1 METLA
6 GLPVTESEP
15 NACSRN
21 TCGAQGPQLWA
32 AVSVIA
38 LSSFMFGLAMTS
50 LSLPLAGGYGNCVD
64 VTRGFDCPTGSVLR
78 DVEDLALHQV
88 NPCLIAICLQY
99 RDQWLK
105 HPASFALTGACP
117 HSAARRSLL
126 RCTHN
131 MVPTG
136 EMRQAANTAKA
147 ELHLCYRIILNH
159 TALPSAAAAGQVP
172 PRHCHGL

>member
-6 GLPVTESEP
+6 GLPVADSEP
-15 NACSRN
+15 NACTRN

-88 NPCLIAICLQY
+88 
-99 RDQWLK
+99 
-105 HPASFALTGACP
+105 S
-117 HSAARRSLL
+117 
-126 RCTHN
+126 
-131 MVPTG
+131 
-136 EMRQAANTAKA
+136 
-147 ELHLCYRIILNH
+147 NH
-159 TALPSAAAAGQVP
+159 
-172 PRHCHGL
+172 